1 MHTAAQASIVLT
13 TLDGMKNIF
22 VAILKMQ
29 FSLITSES
37 KQTKIYLHIEMFSLI
52 LNFLAS

>member
-13 TLDGMKNIF
+13 TLDGKKNIF
-22 VAILKMQ
+22 VAILKIQ

-37 KQTKIYLHIEMFSLI
+37 KQTKRYLHIEMFSLI
-52 LNFLAS
+52 LNLLAS

>member
-1 MHTAAQASIVLT
+1 MHIAAQASIVLT